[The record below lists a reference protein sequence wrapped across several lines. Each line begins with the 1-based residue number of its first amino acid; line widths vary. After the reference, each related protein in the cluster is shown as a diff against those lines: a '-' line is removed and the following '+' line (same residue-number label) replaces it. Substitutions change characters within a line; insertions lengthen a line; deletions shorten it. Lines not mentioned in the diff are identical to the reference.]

1 MKKNFLNKISTLTV
15 VFTVA
20 TITFINNPLEKVDS
34 TYGYWYGS
42 APSKDSLT
50 LERDCRVTFQ
60 DEKCEKNSS
69 ENSTENVNNNENKQ
83 EDISKNEENNKNINS
98 SENIVTNEDKN
109 QNSDKNISPNDEKV
123 TVTLKNGDIF
133 SHKKLFCK
141 LPEIVQNNF
150 RVDLSTR
157 FSDSL
162 DSKFLLDISNL
173 ENAWIVVWT
182 SKNTFEPK
190 RAITKSELL
199 WIVLK
204 SNCYDLSTNT
214 LKNWQENVVKTWL
227 ENNIISDKNF
237 NVNESISREETHQ
250 IIVKWWQIDAKKE
263 TATETLEYIWVLEA
277 EQKKSSFISR
287 EEVANLL
294 VKVLKIYQK

>member
-1 MKKNFLNKISTLTV
+1 MRKNFLNKISTLGV
-15 VFTVA
+15 VFAVA
-20 TITFINNPLEKVDS
+20 TLVFMNNPLEKVDS
-34 TYGYWYGS
+34 TYGYGYWYGS

-60 DEKCEKNSS
+60 GEKCEKISS
-69 ENSTENVNNNENKQ
+69 ENTKENVNNNENKA
-83 EDISKNEENNKNINS
+83 ENNSNNQNGNS
-98 SENIVTNEDKN
+98 SENIIPNENKN
-109 QNSDKNISPNDEKV
+109 QNSDKNISSNDEKV
-123 TVTLKNGDIF
+123 TVVLENGNTF

-141 LPEIVQNNF
+141 LPEVVQNNF
-150 RVDLSTR
+150 RVDLSTK

-162 DSKFLLDISNL
+162 DSKFVLDISNL
-173 ENAWIVVWT
+173 ENSWIVVWT
-182 SKNTFEPK
+182 SKSTFEPK

-199 WIVLK
+199 WLVLK
-204 SNCYDLSTNT
+204 SNCYDLSKNT

-237 NVNESISREETHQ
+237 DVNESISREETHQ
-250 IIVKWWQIDAKKE
+250 IIVKWGQIDAKKE
-263 TATETLEYIWVLEA
+263 TATKTLEYIWVLEA
-277 EQKKSSFISR
+277 NQEKSSFISR